1 MLLSTFFFFLF
12 FSSFIIIITQ
22 CSGAHFLLC
31 TSVVARDCSVSKFA
45 SSRNAA
51 GRHFRL
57 AWPDRHMAYM
67 TPDEIARQHAAFF
80 GSYVGF
86 LVVSS
91 AAGLLLAFFHKI
103 RALMKYPALRV
114 VVKPEDFV
122 TREEDD
128 GSAWLTRSYQGGRRF
143 DEGA

>member
-1 MLLSTFFFFLF
+1 M
-12 FSSFIIIITQ
+12 
-22 CSGAHFLLC
+22 
-31 TSVVARDCSVSKFA
+31 AR
-45 SSRNAA
+45 
-51 GRHFRL
+51 
-57 AWPDRHMAYM
+57 PDRHMAYM

-103 RALMKYPALRV
+103 QALMKYPALRV
-114 VVKPEDFV
+114 VVEPEDFI

-128 GSAWLTRSYQGGRRF
+128 GSLDLRDPIKEAEDLMKEHRQRNGEDSDFAF
-143 DEGA
+143 DERHKELVTQKRFQKQQAKRKGTKDEGIDMDFHF

>member
-1 MLLSTFFFFLF
+1 M
-12 FSSFIIIITQ
+12 
-22 CSGAHFLLC
+22 
-31 TSVVARDCSVSKFA
+31 AR
-45 SSRNAA
+45 
-51 GRHFRL
+51 
-57 AWPDRHMAYM
+57 PDRHMAYM

-103 RALMKYPALRV
+103 QALMKYPALRV

-122 TREEDD
+122 TREEDGLMLGLRD
-128 GSAWLTRSYQGGRRF
+128 PIKEAEDLMKEHRQRNGEDSDFAF
-143 DEGA
+143 DERHKELVTQKRFQKQQAKRKGTKDEGIDMDFHF